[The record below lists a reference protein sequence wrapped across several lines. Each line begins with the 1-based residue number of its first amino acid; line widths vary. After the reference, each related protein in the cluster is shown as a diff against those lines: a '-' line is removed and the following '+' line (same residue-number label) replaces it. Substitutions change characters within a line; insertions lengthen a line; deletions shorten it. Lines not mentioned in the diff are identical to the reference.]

1 MTESTMYT
9 AGGADAQDE
18 ADIGSGIKP
27 IIAQIQA
34 YEDQYKSWMNRGQ
47 SIVQRYR
54 DTRIGTAT
62 QPLNPLVQRKFNVL
76 WSNVETLKPTLYAR
90 LPKIIVEREYK
101 DRDPIA
107 KTACEIAE
115 RAGNYMIKKQGLDE
129 VLKQCTQDNLLTGRG
144 WAFVDYQVEGSE
156 QPVIDPMTGQPA
168 IGPDGQPIMQF
179 VKTAERA
186 VPTYVNWEDMGHSPV
201 RTWKEVKYLWRKIY
215 LTKEECEARWPGK
228 TVSLDRQPVNTK
240 ENTDT
245 VVPQATIYVVYCLE
259 DRTIKY
265 LQTDSQEE
273 LSSQPPTIDYDHF
286 WPGPRPL
293 FATLTNETLQPVPD
307 FYYYQDQADLL
318 DKIVNRMARIIDAMK
333 VGGVYD
339 QNVGALARLFHP
351 NGAPDNVL
359 LPVDNWN
366 AFNEK
371 GGINGSFQIAPID
384 SFAATYTALG
394 TAAMQVLETIYQITG
409 ISDIVRGASDPN
421 ETATAQGI
429 KSNYANLRIKDR
441 QQEVARFSRD
451 IGAMIV
457 ECIVENFEPETIWE
471 MTLAHQFCDRQQFD
485 QAMQMLR
492 NQKLRDFHIDIET
505 DSTIALNDEVEKLQ
519 AREFIK
525 VVAEFLTAWSGMVQ
539 QAPELM
545 PLASE
550 MLLYLVRRYRA
561 GRSLESAVEQAMS
574 ALQQAAGQKG
584 QQPTPEQ
591 QKLQAQAA
599 LEQQKAQTQM
609 QLKQGQAQL
618 DAQLDQQ
625 KAARED
631 QREAIQAQ
639 ADMAVQRQKAE
650 LDMQLKREEFALDTQ
665 LKMQDA
671 ALQARLRAQGA
682 GVVQ

>member
-1 MTESTMYT
+1 
-9 AGGADAQDE
+9 
-18 ADIGSGIKP
+18 
-27 IIAQIQA
+27 
-34 YEDQYKSWMNRGQ
+34 
-47 SIVQRYR
+47 
-54 DTRIGTAT
+54 
-62 QPLNPLVQRKFNVL
+62 
-76 WSNVETLKPTLYAR
+76 
-90 LPKIIVEREYK
+90 
-101 DRDPIA
+101 
-107 KTACEIAE
+107 
-115 RAGNYMIKKQGLDE
+115 
-129 VLKQCTQDNLLTGRG
+129 
-144 WAFVDYQVEGSE
+144 
-156 QPVIDPMTGQPA
+156 
-168 IGPDGQPIMQF
+168 
-179 VKTAERA
+179 
-186 VPTYVNWEDMGHSPV
+186 
-201 RTWKEVKYLWRKIY
+201 
-215 LTKEECEARWPGK
+215 
-228 TVSLDRQPVNTK
+228 
-240 ENTDT
+240 
-245 VVPQATIYVVYCLE
+245 
-259 DRTIKY
+259 
-265 LQTDSQEE
+265 
-273 LSSQPPTIDYDHF
+273 
-286 WPGPRPL
+286 
-293 FATLTNETLQPVPD
+293 
-307 FYYYQDQADLL
+307 
-318 DKIVNRMARIIDAMK
+318 
-333 VGGVYD
+333 
-339 QNVGALARLFHP
+339 
-351 NGAPDNVL
+351 
-359 LPVDNWN
+359 
-366 AFNEK
+366 
-371 GGINGSFQIAPID
+371 
-384 SFAATYTALG
+384 
-394 TAAMQVLETIYQITG
+394 
-409 ISDIVRGASDPN
+409 
-421 ETATAQGI
+421 
-429 KSNYANLRIKDR
+429 
-441 QQEVARFSRD
+441 
-451 IGAMIV
+451 
-457 ECIVENFEPETIWE
+457 

-561 GRSLESAVEQAMS
+561 GRSLESAVEQAMA